1 MISDLALKGENVVY
15 TSDITESETSGLHK
29 LLHVTVERF
38 IDCGSSG
45 LFLYIL
51 DAKSRSEK

>member
-1 MISDLALKGENVVY
+1 MVY
-15 TSDITESETSGLHK
+15 LSDIIESETSGLHK